1 MQSRHC
7 AVEINVVTVMTS
19 KRFLRC
25 INRLVSC
32 FYSAWVH
39 GLNVALWCTFMCTTC
54 SNDHISASRHLICF
68 SWRLIHCL
76 WYIFVLHTFPLS
88 SHLCASTS
96 LAHISSRW
104 LSPHIPIT
112 RSFCRL
118 SQLLCSSPLLSR
130 FPPRSLLHSL
140 QLHRLRSSH
149 ILSLL
154 SYLAVCVPF
163 LLPSF
168 NLLKKKKKVQWVTG
182 DSMLWPS
189 FCFQNGAFSSHPP
202 RPLLLSGQP
211 HPKRE
216 WVRIDSLKKSICSG
230 ICCAGANAG
239 ASYLRTLF
247 LETHS
252 THLSVF
258 CSFVGSNEAQR
269 GTRYS
274 HPDHEYY
281 TDMIPHWLPSLV
293 MGVVG
298 FACSH
303 KGPLK

>member
-32 FYSAWVH
+32 FYSEWVH

-118 SQLLCSSPLLSR
+118 SRLLCSSPLLSR

-168 NLLKKKKKVQWVTG
+168 NLFKKKKKSSESLVTPCC
-182 DSMLWPS
+182 D
-189 FCFQNGAFSSHPP
+189 
-202 RPLLLSGQP
+202 LLSAFKMERFHLIRHAHSSSQ
-211 HPKRE
+211 
-216 WVRIDSLKKSICSG
+216 VSLIP
-230 ICCAGANAG
+230 
-239 ASYLRTLF
+239 
-247 LETHS
+247 
-252 THLSVF
+252 
-258 CSFVGSNEAQR
+258 NE
-269 GTRYS
+269 S
-274 HPDHEYY
+274 ESELIH
-281 TDMIPHWLPSLV
+281 
-293 MGVVG
+293 
-298 FACSH
+298 
-303 KGPLK
+303 

>member
-32 FYSAWVH
+32 FYSEWVH

-118 SQLLCSSPLLSR
+118 SRLLCSSPLLSR

-168 NLLKKKKKVQWVTG
+168 NLLKKKKKSPVSHWWLHVVT
-182 DSMLWPS
+182 
-189 FCFQNGAFSSHPP
+189 FF
-202 RPLLLSGQP
+202 LLS
-211 HPKRE
+211 K
-216 WVRIDSLKKSICSG
+216 W
-230 ICCAGANAG
+230 
-239 ASYLRTLF
+239 
-247 LETHS
+247 
-252 THLSVF
+252 SVF
-258 CSFVGSNEAQR
+258 ISSATPTPPLRSASSQ
-269 GTRYS
+269 TRVSQNWFTKKKYMFRDLLCWS
-274 HPDHEYY
+274 
-281 TDMIPHWLPSLV
+281 
-293 MGVVG
+293 
-298 FACSH
+298 
-303 KGPLK
+303 